1 MKKYIV
7 LLALLLAGIFSSH
20 AQQMVSVTPGSI
32 TVPQQGGTY
41 TLKVDYAPSP
51 DSLFDWRMARYTA
64 PYSDIQVSDNGN
76 LTVRV
81 TFPANTGYTPRSG
94 SITLYYPD
102 PTNYYGSQVWGSC
115 SFSQQG
121 LTPDYSIK
129 IAPTSVSHPAEG
141 GYSSLK
147 VSYKNRTE
155 AVSTTF
161 LGASGLPAGYRI
173 TAGANGALSLYGGA
187 NKTGSVVSGTV
198 TISYSNPLNANRP
211 ETASFTV
218 TQQPI
223 PSWIALSPKSLSVSG
238 TGGSYYCSVA
248 YSDPDTLFNIDYRS
262 YSGGASQLNSVGA
275 FGSNQIHFNFKK
287 NQTQSTITGQIT
299 VYVTDPI
306 NSSRQLSDVVSFTQ
320 PPAPYDIRFAQ
331 NSATMP
337 AAGGSHNF
345 QASYVHRDGPVT
357 LTYRG
362 CSGLPSWC
370 TLTAGANG
378 ALALSCTAN
387 TSNTSRSATVTVSYN
402 NPLNASQPV
411 TASFSL
417 SQQPLSYNIT
427 IPNNTLSVAAK
438 GETKTLSLAYVD
450 RTGTV
455 GLTYKSCSGLPS
467 GATVTAGSNGT
478 FSVAFPSNTTSAT
491 RSGTATIYYT
501 NPLNSS
507 QPVSAAFSYSQQ
519 PLPYNITIPNNSLS
533 VAAAGET
540 KTLSLAYVDRTGT
553 VGLTYQ
559 SCSGLP
565 SGATVTAGSNGTF
578 SVAFPSNTTSAIRS
592 GTATI
597 YYANPISGAQPV
609 SATFTYSQQPLPY
622 NITIPNNSLT
632 VAPSGETKTITL
644 AYSQRPGTVGLTYL
658 NATGVPAWC
667 TLTPNSG
674 GTLSAACTANSGNT
688 ARSATITVSYTNPLN
703 SAQPVTA
710 SFSLSQQ
717 PQSYAIRAS
726 SSSYSITSGGGS
738 TTVSIVYTERS
749 GSMDIE
755 YINCSGVPA
764 WCTISAGSG
773 GHLTISA
780 ERNISGQNRYANLS
794 VSYANP
800 LSSAQPVTAS
810 FSVSQESMS
819 SWITV
824 TPKSVE
830 VAGDGGTKYFDLGY
844 SIDSMF
850 TFQYLGCSGDLGQVR
865 SGRIVGENR
874 LAVEFEKNQ
883 ASTAVSGKIT
893 FNFRDPANSSG
904 TLSDVV
910 AFTQQPAP
918 YDVSLAQSSFSI
930 PSGGGTQ
937 NIQMNYVH
945 RDGPV
950 ALSILSTSGLPDGC
964 SLSTAANGVL
974 VLTCNANPTNATR
987 TPAVTVNFN
996 NPLNANA
1003 PIPVSFSF
1011 SQLSN
1016 NYAVSLPQNSI
1027 SPAPGGGSATLA
1039 VNYQYRT
1046 DPVSLSIH
1054 HTDGLP
1060 EGCTL
1065 THNGSGILTATFP
1078 ANLSTATRSGTATV
1092 FFNNPVN
1099 AAQPLP
1105 AAFTY
1110 SQNPA
1115 SFNINISQTTFTI
1128 APEGGTVT
1136 IPLSYVDRPDKVA
1149 LDYLGAENL
1158 PGEYTLS
1165 QSGDKSSLSLQAKP
1179 NRTSMTRYHNITARF
1194 SNPLSAS
1201 QPVMATFSVS
1211 QEPMSSWI
1219 LMTPQSAEVSGSGET
1234 KYFDLNYSVDSIFT
1248 FQYLGCSGDQGQ
1260 VASARIIGDNRLA
1273 VEFAKNL
1280 NDETI
1285 TRNITF
1291 NFRDPANSS
1300 GTLSDIVTITQ
1311 RPAPYDIRFQQSE
1324 IELASGGG
1332 TQTLGLVYTVRP
1344 GTVALNYL
1352 RCSEHED
1359 WFTLTSGANGA
1370 LSLEFSPNEDSTER
1384 TASVTVFYEN
1394 PLDGNN
1400 PVAATLSLRQA
1411 PLSYDIVLPAQNI
1424 VVPKGGGDA
1433 EVSVSYA
1440 HRSGPVS
1447 LTFQGAWFPQG
1458 ISLPKAWSVSV
1469 KENRNLNFHMDAN
1482 GTWEDRTGTIEV
1494 SYVNPLGMIP
1504 VKGTFTYYQQPLDY
1518 SIRFTS
1524 HTQLTAAAEGRTY
1537 TLQLGYV
1544 SLDEPIKPY
1553 QIIYDGTEGLPQ
1565 GSRVTAGE
1573 NGQLQ
1578 VYIPGNDIGAER
1590 SGTMTVTYIDPND
1603 SDHTVTASLP
1613 YVQPALDFSLQVDT
1627 PSFTVA
1633 PEGGEKHLQVS
1644 FSDRQAD
1651 LLLVYAGSSDLP
1663 EDCSL
1668 LAADDGNLILKVGA
1682 NPSWSARQIECQV
1695 FYFLPDDQT
1704 ATISASFSFTQAAMD
1719 HSISVTPQ
1727 SVTFSPGGESKILQV
1742 TYNSPN
1748 KPLTLVYK
1756 ECTGLPNGA
1765 FVTVHPDVP
1774 GLLTVTFPDNPG
1786 AAAKNGRATIVY
1798 TDAANEHR
1806 EETYFDYTQ
1815 GSVTQMVILSPSALS
1830 VSPAGGKY
1838 LVNAEVF
1845 LPDSLDCTA
1854 NYRGIRNL
1862 PDSVQAQGSGAMVN
1876 LTFPANETGQAKYG
1890 SIEIIYANPADETR
1904 EISNTLTYVQPS
1916 CVLSEHSVGSMTQ
1929 RIYRNGNGSHYNTTV
1944 IYRDGLGR
1952 PVQSVAVGA
1961 APASSTLPQGG
1972 DWVSFMEYDCMGRT
1986 DSVGYLPYVRAFS
1999 AGAGTAPDVDPYASQ
2014 QTFYAGKFG
2023 MSVAPYAMQRTV
2035 YGSGLGF
2042 VQARNTPGEAHR
2054 LSDGYYTRYD
2064 YRLNTAADAIARY
2077 VVQADGSLLSQ
2088 GVFAAGQLSVRRSV
2102 DAKDGDQTQRHET
2115 LEYTDPNG
2123 RTIASEV
2130 YVSASDRRITYYVYD
2145 DLDRLRYVLPP
2156 MADTFDC
2163 STAKTAQELGSYCYY
2178 TEYDDRGNVVRS
2190 QTPGAEY
2197 TLSIYDRRGRLAM
2210 SQDGNQRGNGQWS
2223 FVKYDVFDRPVLSG
2237 VVTGGTFESHR
2248 AALEAATVLYEERGS
2263 AVHGYTNRCYPSVP
2277 DESAY
2282 LKISY
2287 YDDYGWLG
2295 PDDAHAF
2302 AAADALHQ
2310 SPSADVRDMLTG
2322 TKNKVLGID
2331 ADRWLTS
2338 ATYYDDFSRP
2348 VQSVSDLYPSGV
2360 EITSNTHNFAGQVT
2374 RTKVRQTVGDQTY
2387 GYDKWLLYDSF
2398 GRLLSIR
2405 QRVDGDDTNGTVT
2418 LASYTYDELG
2428 NVAAKSIHGQTE
2440 TETYAYDLN
2449 GRTSAVASPSF
2460 SYGLDYEQSAVTGTV
2475 PRLDGNISAL
2485 RWGAGTTPDNA
2496 YAYNYDAVG
2505 QLAAAAYKTA
2515 AGGAWSA
2522 SEAYAEKNL
2531 SYDRHGNIQT
2541 LLRTGEDGSPLHELT
2556 EMTYDGNRLQ
2566 SLRLNGAA
2574 PVSYAYDPNGNM
2586 SSDGRR
2592 GVTIGYNILN
2602 LPEEIIAGNQKINY
2616 IYSASGEKLA
2626 CDANGSSTYYRGGVM
2641 VYGADDKLL
2650 YMLTPEGTVSR
2661 SEGSAG
2667 TSYTY
2672 NYFKKDHI
2680 GSTRA
2685 VLSAVD
2691 DTLQTVQSTDY
2702 YPFGLAFSTNN
2713 LNKNKYLFSGKEL
2726 QDGNLGGSM
2735 LGLYDFGARHYDPFV
2750 ARWLTIDLYAKAYPS
2765 VSPYNYCLNNP
2776 VNLVDLLGLSPTK
2789 IDSVADGKG
2798 GWYYVYELEE
2808 ITVTAPKDQDNPHYP
2823 IFYIPSW
2830 DFGPVGSTSGDN
2842 LGPINENFSGGGGNG
2857 NNPSKTNPIIDNT
2870 WQALVHYFRGKGV
2883 PVHIGDNT
2891 TKRLLQH
2898 PDFVAYHH
2906 KIINGTITSKNEFSI
2921 NMTYEIFHIGRT
2933 NVEYEFNQDDRS
2945 VTYQLF
2951 SNDGFWDP
2959 DFIDEYF
2966 LGDKSMYFRP
2976 DGMGPNL
2983 ERFGGQPYPYIPRTV
2998 IVK

>member
-94 SITLYYPD
+94 SIMLYYPD

-129 IAPTSVSHPAEG
+129 IAPTSVNHPSEG
-141 GYSSLK
+141 GYSNLQ

-161 LGASGLPAGYRI
+161 LGASGLPAGFTL
-173 TAGANGALSLYGGA
+173 TAGANGALSLHGGA

-198 TISYSNPLNANRP
+198 TVRYSNPLNANSP

-218 TQQPI
+218 NQQPI
-223 PSWIALSPKSLSVSG
+223 PSWISLSPKELSVSG
-238 TGGSYYCSVA
+238 TGGSYYCTVA
-248 YSDPDTLFNIDYRS
+248 YSNPDTLFNIDYRS

-320 PPAPYDIRFAQ
+320 PPATYDIRFAQ

-478 FSVAFPSNTTSAT
+478 FSVAFPSNTTSAI
-491 RSGTATIYYT
+491 RSGTATIYYN

-507 QPVSAAFSYSQQ
+507 QPVSAAFTYSQQ

-533 VAAAGET
+533 VVAAGET

-632 VAPSGETKTITL
+632 VAPSGETKTLTL

-688 ARSATITVSYTNPLN
+688 ARSATITVSYVNPLN

-749 GSMDIE
+749 GSMDLE

-764 WCTISAGSG
+764 WCTLSVGSG

-830 VAGDGGTKYFDLGY
+830 VGGDGGTKYFDLGY

-874 LAVEFEKNQ
+874 LAVEFEKNL

-1003 PIPVSFSF
+1003 PIPASFSF

-1054 HTDGLP
+1054 HTEGLP

-1065 THNGSGILTATFP
+1065 THNDSGTLTATFT

-1092 FFNNPVN
+1092 YFNNPVN

-1115 SFNINISQTTFTI
+1115 SFNVSISQTTFTI

-1136 IPLSYVDRPDKVA
+1136 VPLSYVDRPGKVA

-1158 PGEYTLS
+1158 PGAYTLS

-1201 QPVMATFSVS
+1201 QPVTATFSVS

-1219 LMTPQSAEVSGSGET
+1219 LMTPQSTEVNGSGET
-1234 KYFDLNYSVDSIFT
+1234 KYFDLSYSVDSIFT

-1280 NDETI
+1280 NDVPI

-1311 RPAPYDIRFQQSE
+1311 QPAPYDIRFQQSE

-1400 PVAATLSLRQA
+1400 PVAATLSLCQA

-1494 SYVNPLGMIP
+1494 SYVNPLGMMP

-1627 PSFTVA
+1627 PSFTVV

-1651 LLLVYAGSSDLP
+1651 LPLVYAGSSDLP

-1742 TYNSPN
+1742 THNSPN

-1786 AAAKNGRATIVY
+1786 VTVKNGRATIVY

-1815 GSVTQMVILSPSALS
+1815 GSATQMVILSPSALS

-1876 LTFPANETGQAKYG
+1876 LVFPANETGQPKYG
-1890 SIEIIYANPADETR
+1890 SIEIIYANPADETQ

-1972 DWVSFMEYDCMGRT
+1972 DLISFMEYDCMGRT

-1999 AGAGTAPDVDPYASQ
+1999 AGAGTAPDADPYASQ

-2035 YGSGLGF
+2035 YGSGLGM

-2102 DAKDGDQTQRHET
+2102 NAKDGDQTQRHET

-2178 TEYDDRGNVVRS
+2178 TEYDDRGHIVRS
-2190 QTPGAEY
+2190 QIPGAEY

-2210 SQDGNQRGNGQWS
+2210 SQDGNQRANGQWS

-2287 YDDYGWLG
+2287 YDDYSWLG

-2331 ADRWLTS
+2331 TDRWLTS

-2387 GYDKWLLYDSF
+2387 GYNKWLLYDGF

-2574 PVSYAYDPNGNM
+2574 TVSYAYDPNGNM
-2586 SSDGRR
+2586 TSDGRR

-2602 LPEEIIAGNQKINY
+2602 LPEEIVAGNQKINY

-2641 VYGADDKLL
+2641 IYGADDKLL

-2672 NYFKKDHI
+2672 NYFKKDHL
-2680 GSTRA
+2680 GSTR
-2685 VLSAVD
+2685 VMLSAVD

-2726 QDGNLGGSM
+2726 QDGTLGGSM
-2735 LGLYDFGARHYDPFV
+2735 LGLYDFGARHYDSFIG
-2750 ARWLTIDLYAKAYPS
+2750 RWLTVDLYAKAYPN

-2808 ITVTAPKDQDNPHYP
+2808 ITVTAPKDQDNPHHP

-2830 DFGPVGSTSGDN
+2830 DFGPVGSISGDN
-2842 LGPINENFSGGGGNG
+2842 LGPINENFGGGGGKNS
-2857 NNPSKTNPIIDNT
+2857 NPSKTHPVIDNT

-2906 KIINGTITSKNEFSI
+2906 KILDGTITSKNEFSI
-2921 NMTYEIFHIGRT
+2921 DMTYEIFHIGRT

-2951 SNDGFWDP
+2951 FNDGFWDP